1 MALFFFGVSMGE
13 KAFPLSVRYLNGLLS
28 GRPGCGKETE
38 KRVKMR
44 PESRPGYGFRLPQEK
59 MIEFIYLKNIFLV
72 REISLLH
79 GFSILLH

>member
-1 MALFFFGVSMGE
+1 MGE
-13 KAFPLSVRYLNGLLS
+13 KAFPLSVRHLKGLLS

-59 MIEFIYLKNIFLV
+59 MIEFL
-72 REISLLH
+72 
-79 GFSILLH
+79 